1 MARYER
7 DYGPARGGYD
17 AGFGRRTGGGYYGQG
32 PGSGR
37 GDGGYDRGYEGGGWG
52 MGGLFNTIVGR
63 GAERGGGYD
72 RGFRA
77 GAGYD
82 RDFPRRGYGR
92 DYGPSPFA
100 GESRGGWNRFGNGS
114 GGPERGE
121 SRRGFGGQGRGY
133 DRSPGSARVNRSRYD
148 QGWS

>member
-1 MARYER
+1 MARYGR

-32 PGSGR
+32 PGSSR
-37 GDGGYDRGYEGGGWG
+37 YDRGYEGGGWG

-72 RGFRA
+72 RGLRA

-82 RDFPRRGYGR
+82 RDFRRRDFGR
-92 DYGPSPFA
+92 SGP
-100 GESRGGWNRFGNGS
+100 

-121 SRRGFGGQGRGY
+121 GWRGFGGQGRGY
-133 DRSPGSARVNRSRYD
+133 DRSPGGARVNRSRYD
-148 QGWS
+148 RGWS